1 MILRMERSGGFTG
14 IPLRAAIDTDQLSS
28 EDSRNLVH
36 LVEVSGFFHLPPAIT
51 SPAGGAGGTGGADRF
66 SYRLTVEDAG
76 RSHTVEVSEGAAP
89 DHLQALI
96 RQLTVMA
103 RGAPRG

>member
-14 IPLRAAIDTDQLSS
+14 IPLRAAIDTDQLPP
-28 EDSRNLVH
+28 EDNRNLNH
-36 LVEVSGFFHLPPAIT
+36 LVVVSDFFNLPPAF
-51 SPAGGAGGTGGADRF
+51 PPPAGGTGSADRF
-66 SYRLTVEDAG
+66 SYRLTVEDSG

-89 DHLQALI
+89 EHLQALI

-103 RGAPRG
+103 RSTDKS